1 MKTRS
6 RIQELLLNLLTLV
19 GITTLCVMI
28 FLSCQSLDNESDIN
42 LDIPEAYNKVGLS
55 HNEGLNFIFCEIR
68 SNCIAY
74 SNSNIM
80 EANGEGRIDYK
91 NIIQEAIK
99 DFCET
104 NPETKE
110 FLVYYESTF
119 DMNYY
124 LKSSNI
130 TEFQP
135 DMEELLD
142 GIQLSIRSEFE
153 SKNLKHLKKDLN
165 AINQMA
171 TERLSPLE
179 ASAIYSATSTAYSSF
194 QYWNKNYRAWYFALN
209 YPEIMAQIEKSDLNK
224 LSLKSAYSLMDTIP
238 DGQTRLKTFWDAF
251 EGWLNNTADALDY
264 WWDEYG
270 EKIIVSDC
278 LGAVAGTFDAV
289 TAAGAPSLVFGPEG
303 LVVVGAAGAIVGGI
317 DASAFAI
324 TGSGIIELT
333 KP

>member
-1 MKTRS
+1 MKTKL
-6 RIQELLLNLLTLV
+6 RIRELLLNLLILI
-19 GITTLCVMI
+19 GITALCGMI
-28 FLSCQSLDNESDIN
+28 FHNCQSIDNDIDSN
-42 LDIPEAYNKVGLS
+42 LDIPKDYNKVGLS
-55 HNEGLNFIFCEIR
+55 HNEGLDFIFCEIR
-68 SNCIAY
+68 NNCIAY
-74 SNSNIM
+74 SNGNSM
-80 EANGEGRIDYK
+80 GSDGEEPIDYK
-91 NIIQEAIK
+91 TIIRKAIK

-104 NPETKE
+104 NSETKE

-119 DMNYY
+119 DMNYL
-124 LKSSNI
+124 LKSSNV

-135 DMEELLD
+135 DMKELLD
-142 GIQLSIRSEFE
+142 RIQLAIRSELKG
-153 SKNLKHLKKDLN
+153 KNLNRLKKELN

-171 TERLSPLE
+171 SEHLSPLD

-209 YPEIMAQIEKSDLNK
+209 YPEIMVQLEKSDLNK
-224 LSLKSAYSLMDTIP
+224 LSLKSSYSLMDTIP
-238 DGQTRLKTFWDAF
+238 DGQSKLKTFWNDF